1 METQCHK
8 GGTAG
13 PTQSPVGV
21 ESRRPSESSPD
32 MGLRA
37 RQSPRHPAVGL
48 PPATGW
54 LLRHGCS
61 CLHPDPQ
68 EGCRLLPCSSRLIQ
82 RNWGFLMAR
91 TGCSWPGGAFSGTS
105 AAEKTCLPER
115 KEDKREE
122 RARRKLSASRASGLQ
137 RWVLQQPP
145 DPGLSSRS
153 IQPLRLSKAGAGLLS
168 LLVGNF
174 TLL

>member
-37 RQSPRHPAVGL
+37 RQSSRRPAAGL
-48 PPATGW
+48 PPATGCSW
-54 LLRHGCS
+54 LY
-61 CLHPDPQ
+61 PDPQ
-68 EGCRLLPCSSRLIQ
+68 EGCWVLPCSSHLIQ

-91 TGCSWPGGAFSGTS
+91 TGCSWPGGAFSGAS
-105 AAEKTCLPER
+105 AAEKTRLPER

-137 RWVLQQPP
+137 RWVSQQPP

-153 IQPLRLSKAGAGLLS
+153 AQPLRLSKAGAGPLS

>member
-21 ESRRPSESSPD
+21 ESRRPIESSPD

-37 RQSPRHPAVGL
+37 RQSPRHPAAGL

-91 TGCSWPGGAFSGTS
+91 RHKKAFFSDQCKEIEEINRMGKTRDLFREGNGIPLQYSCLENPMDGGAWK
-105 AAEKTCLPER
+105 AAVHGVSEGQT
-115 KEDKREE
+115 
-122 RARRKLSASRASGLQ
+122 
-137 RWVLQQPP
+137 
-145 DPGLSSRS
+145 
-153 IQPLRLSKAGAGLLS
+153 
-168 LLVGNF
+168 
-174 TLL
+174 